1 MDMFMKNLKNL
12 VHSIHSE
19 LKQSIPSFKKSHVHG
34 LVSAYLGYG
43 CYAAYQVDLSFN
55 KVTNDTNEIAKG
67 QCFDRALEL
76 NFDASNS
83 LLVSK
88 CIAQQL
94 DVSLQSKI
102 QFEKVVRYL
111 ESDDELNNAL
121 ILNSLKSLIDEGF
134 GEASLLAIVI
144 CAQVISESQEN
155 PDNRSG
161 EYWHNKRLAGVELNL
176 LQEEVADHF
185 SSLKSYFDLL
195 KYVMTQTQDLN
206 LPSPIKI
213 KPIADH
219 FEADNEREWTTLF
232 NDSPYVVLEALD
244 FLYELDDSIN
254 PVSHNKA
261 LKDWLTCNVSLF
273 PSRNSIAERLNCCES
288 NSEKWFW
295 HYFGLKHNIDVT
307 QDDLYAINADTGEE
321 YDDYGPMAV
330 AGDEGITMPNI
341 SDELKAEA
349 KALST
354 SLLCD

>member
-19 LKQSIPSFKKSHVHG
+19 LKQSIPAFKKSHVHE

-43 CYAAYQVDLSFN
+43 SYAAYQVDLSFN

-83 LLVSK
+83 LLVSQ

-102 QFEKVVRYL
+102 LFEKLVHYL
-111 ESDDELNNAL
+111 ESDGELNNIL
-121 ILNSLKSLIDEGF
+121 ILSSLTSLIEEGF
-134 GEASLLAIVI
+134 GDASLLAIVI

-161 EYWHNKRLAGVELNL
+161 EYWYNKRLAGVELNL

-185 SSLKSYFDLL
+185 SSMKSYFDLL
-195 KYVMTQTQDLN
+195 KHVMTQTQDLN
-206 LPSPIKI
+206 LPSPIKM

-232 NDSPYVVLEALD
+232 NDSSYVVLEALD
-244 FLYELDDSIN
+244 FVYELDDSIN
-254 PVSHNKA
+254 PVNHHKVFM
-261 LKDWLTCNVSLF
+261 DWLAFDVTLS
-273 PSRNSIAERLNCCES
+273 PSKNGLAEILKYCES

-307 QDDLYAINADTGEE
+307 QDNLYAINADTGED

-330 AGDEGITMPNI
+330 AGDEGITLPDI

-349 KALST
+349 KVLST
-354 SLLCD
+354 SLFCD

>member
-1 MDMFMKNLKNL
+1 MKNLKNL

-19 LKQSIPSFKKSHVHG
+19 LRQSIPSFKKSHIHE
-34 LVSAYLGYG
+34 LVSAYLGYSS
-43 CYAAYQVDLSFN
+43 YAAYQVDLSFN
-55 KVTNDTNEIAKG
+55 KVTKDTNEIAKG

-83 LLVSK
+83 LLVSQ

-102 QFEKVVRYL
+102 LFEKLVHYL
-111 ESDDELNNAL
+111 ESEGELNNVL
-121 ILNSLKSLIDEGF
+121 ILSTLISLIDEGF
-134 GEASLLAIVI
+134 GDASLLAIVI

-161 EYWHNKRLAGVELNL
+161 EYWYNKRLAGVELNL

-185 SSLKSYFDLL
+185 SSMKSYFDLL
-195 KYVMTQTQDLN
+195 KHVMTHTQDLN
-206 LPSPIKI
+206 LPSPIII

-244 FLYELDDSIN
+244 FLYEFDDSIN

-261 LKDWLTCNVSLF
+261 LTDWLTCEVSLS
-273 PSRNSIAERLNCCES
+273 PSRNSLAERLNYSES

-307 QDDLYAINADTGEE
+307 QDNLYAINADTGED

-330 AGDEGITMPNI
+330 AGDEGITLPDI

-349 KALST
+349 KSLST
-354 SLLCD
+354 LLLCD